1 MTQNRL
7 DIVLVCKRAM
17 LIIKSEYPGLLN
29 CILKYFRRQIGD
41 SCNKIY
47 LEC

>member
-17 LIIKSEYPGLLN
+17 LIIKSEYPGLLDSHT
-29 CILKYFRRQIGD
+29 KYHRLGGFNNR
-41 SCNKIY
+41 N
-47 LEC
+47 